1 MGKVVCLVK
10 TLVRKLHSKCQS
22 CNPTCVSDKDLR
34 VLLQNMCVVKTGH
47 RGKSI
52 RASWGDYGIVIGDS
66 IYFCDQVKSVCQF
79 DKDLNLFG
87 RKSPYT
93 IEEIYSP
100 ASFDQF
106 VHANWK
112 LDTRSSSNQI
122 DIDPMNLIWS
132 RSKD

>member
-10 TLVRKLHSKCQS
+10 TLVRRLYSKSHCCS
-22 CNPTCVSDKDLR
+22 PTYVPGRDLR
-34 VLLQNMCVVKTGH
+34 MLLQDMCVVKTGH
-47 RGKSI
+47 RGRSI
-52 RASWGDYGIVIGDS
+52 RASWGDYGIVIGEKV
-66 IYFCDQVKSVCQF
+66 YFCDQVKNVCQF

-87 RKSPYT
+87 RKGPYT

-122 DIDPMNLIWS
+122 DLDPLNLIWS
-132 RSKD
+132 RYKD